1 MSFRSSLRRSS
12 LALLCLSFVP
22 SAAVQAQT
30 ADLPA
35 IPAITCST
43 SNAAMAQWRQTY
55 QTAHRNQQF
64 QIRSGIYASIPPNGT
79 IVIKPGVPIQPIVDQ
94 SPPGTAFWLKAG
106 THRLQSI
113 TPKAGMQFYGEIAN
127 GQLKTILNGATLL
140 PKFTATGRLYS
151 VRNITPSGQTSGQTI
166 AGYEASGYSQDLFID
181 QVPLRHVNQKSDV
194 GPGKWWYDYA
204 NQTIFIGDNPT
215 GRTVELGTTKVA
227 FAPSAPGVTIA
238 GLIVEKYA
246 NPAQSAAIGGTRE
259 AGLGFAT
266 DWQVRGNEVR
276 LNHGVGLRV
285 LDRGMAIGNYVQ
297 RNGQLGI
304 AANGSGV
311 LVAANEI
318 TANNFA
324 KFNPGWEA
332 GGSKFAFTSGLI
344 ARQNLVY
351 DNDGPGLWTDIDNA
365 TTEYA
370 HNVIYNNTSMGIF
383 HEISYAANIH
393 DNYVAHNG
401 RDTTAWLYGANILI
415 STSRDA
421 VIANNTIE
429 VNASYGNGIGVIW
442 QNRGAQYSGE
452 RNQVHHNSIRYWG
465 NAGRSGVA
473 TDVASA
479 QSLFQSNGFNSN
491 RYYLPAAAVGYRYE
505 WANQQIRFA
514 PLQALGQEAS
524 GQENLCS

>member
-1 MSFRSSLRRSS
+1 MQSRYSLRPLS
-12 LALLCLSFVP
+12 LALLCLTCVP
-22 SAAVQAQT
+22 SVAPA

-35 IPAITCST
+35 IPALTCST
-43 SNAAMAQWRQTY
+43 SSATMAQWRQTY
-55 QTAHRNQQF
+55 QNAHRNAQF
-64 QIRSGIYASIPPNGT
+64 QIRSGISVPAGAIAINPGTNIQT
-79 IVIKPGVPIQPIVDQ
+79 IVNQ
-94 SPPGTAFWLKAG
+94 SAPGTAFLLKAG

-113 TPKAGMQFYGEIAN
+113 VPKAGMQFYGEVID
-127 GQLKTILNGATLL
+127 GQLRTILNGSTVLS
-140 PKFTATGRLYS
+140 KFTTSGRMYTA
-151 VRNITPSGQTSGQTI
+151 RNIAPTGQTSGQLLS
-166 AGYEASGYSQDLFID
+166 GYDRGGYSQDLYIN
-181 QVPLRHVNQKSDV
+181 QVPLRHVNRKEDV

-204 NQTIFIGDNPT
+204 KTTVFIGENPAGKT
-215 GRTVELGTTKVA
+215 IELGTSKLA

-285 LDRGMAIGNYVQ
+285 QDRSSAIGNYIQ
-297 RNGQLGI
+297 RNGQMGI
-304 AANGSGV
+304 AANGSSI
-311 LVAANEI
+311 LIEANEI
-318 TANNFA
+318 TANNYN
-324 KFNPGWEA
+324 KFDPGWEA
-332 GGSKFAFTSGLI
+332 GGSKFAFTNGLTV
-344 ARQNLVY
+344 RQNLVY
-351 DNDGPGLWTDIDNA
+351 DNDGPGLWSDIDNQA
-365 TTEYA
+365 TEYA
-370 HNVIYNNTSMGIF
+370 ANVVHTNTSMGIF

-421 VIANNTIE
+421 IVTNNTIE
-429 VNASYGNGIGVIW
+429 VNANYGNGIGVIW

-452 RNQVHHNSIRYWG
+452 RNIATTNTIRYWG

-479 QSLFQSNGFNSN
+479 QSLFQSNRFNLN
-491 RYYLPAAAVGYRYE
+491 RYFVPAAAIGYRYE

-514 PLQALGQEAS
+514 PLQAIGQEAN